1 MTFIASTELEARAL
15 AAEPPKYVLVIDD
28 GDQELRYAYPSLQSA
43 SDGWAFHTL
52 ARKERKYFSM
62 TMWRIVDAA
71 GNRIVHQQWEAA

>member
-1 MTFIASTELEARAL
+1 MSRPAATLADATAL

-28 GDQELRYAYPSLQSA
+28 GDQEFRCAYPSLQSA

-62 TMWRIVDAA
+62 TMWRVVDAA
-71 GNRIVHQQWEAA
+71 GNRVLHQNWEAS